1 MAVRSIREREF
12 PQLMLAALAEL
23 STLSP
28 QRVCLIKPSA
38 VGDIVNALPVLSALR
53 QRWPEAW
60 IAWVVNHSFRS
71 LIDGHPAL
79 DEVIAYDR
87 RGTKLTP
94 TGVARARGFLQQLGR
109 GGFDLTVDLQG
120 LLRSGIM
127 ALATGSKVRVGLA
140 DAREGAVR
148 FYTHQVPTP
157 RDRAPIHA
165 VDRLLRLAEV
175 FGADVA
181 EPRFV
186 VPSDEADRA
195 WARALVRDVPRPR
208 LILNLGASWKT
219 KRWPPG
225 HFGEIARRAYEARGA
240 GLVAIGSAE
249 DSPLVAELRACLDPI
264 RVLDLCGRTT
274 LRQVAA
280 LAVESDLVL
289 SNDSGPLH
297 LASAAGCRVI
307 GLYTCTSP
315 ERHGPYGRDATAIQT
330 NIWCAGSYLKTCP
343 RLDCMHELTP
353 DRVWPLVLSQL
364 DVALFR
370 HSSLSGRPA
379 GSR

>member
-1 MAVRSIREREF
+1 
-12 PQLMLAALAEL
+12 MLAALAEL
-23 STLSP
+23 RMLSP
-28 QRVCLIKPSA
+28 QRICLIKPSA

-53 QRWPEAW
+53 RRWPEAW

-71 LIDGHPAL
+71 LLDGHPAL
-79 DEVIAYDR
+79 NEVIAYDR

-109 GGFDLTVDLQG
+109 GGFDLAVDLQG

-127 ALATGSKVRVGLA
+127 ALATGSKVRVGFA

-148 FYTHQVPTP
+148 FYTHQVPSP
-157 RDRAPIHA
+157 RDHNPVHA
-165 VDRLLRLAEV
+165 VDRLMRLAEV
-175 FGADVA
+175 FGADVT

-186 VPSDEADRA
+186 VPLGADDRA
-195 WARALVRDVPRPR
+195 WAQALVQNVPRPR
-208 LILNLGASWKT
+208 LVLNPGASWKT
-219 KRWPPG
+219 KRWPPRQ
-225 HFGEIARRAYEARGA
+225 FGEIARRAHDARGA

-249 DSPLVAELRACLDPI
+249 DAPLVAELRACLDPI
-264 RVLDLCGRTT
+264 PVLDLCGQTT

-280 LAVESDLVL
+280 IAAESDLVL

-297 LASAAGCRVI
+297 LASAAGCPVV

-315 ERHGPYGRDATAIQT
+315 QLHGPYGRDAAAIQT
-330 NIWCAGSYLKTCP
+330 NIWCAGSYLKTCS

-353 DRVWPLVLSQL
+353 DRVWPLVLSRL
-364 DVALFR
+364 DATRLR
-370 HSSLSGRPA
+370 HSSLSGHQG